1 MAEKKYNAILI
12 AAVMLLGAFVSFLNS
27 TFMNVAIPDIM
38 RELHITVSTAQW
50 LTNGYMLVLGIM
62 IPFTAFLTDKF
73 KTRTLFLAAMIIFSI
88 GTLLGATAHSFPTL
102 LTARLLQ
109 AAGAGVLMPLVQTVF
124 LLIFP
129 IEKRGLVM
137 GVVGLIIAFAPAIGP
152 TLSGW
157 IVSHFPWRYL
167 FYVTLPI
174 ALIDIVLA
182 IFILKNVTGGK
193 KIGIDILSAIT
204 CVLGFGGLLLGFS
217 NAGNSSWTSTKVCV
231 PLIIGIIAL
240 AIFTWRQFTM
250 KTPMLQLR
258 VFKSKVFTL
267 STIIV
272 MIVYAGFIASELII
286 PMYLQNGRGYS
297 AFDAGLALLPGAV
310 VMGVMNPI
318 TGRLFD
324 KVGARGLSLL
334 GLILFTG
341 GTFAFTRLTPTT
353 SYMYITI
360 MYAVRLLGLSMFLM
374 PLTTLGLNTLEK
386 KYYAHGNAVNNT
398 LRQIA
403 GAIGTSILVTVMT
416 KTAQSSGISNPLKAT
431 IHGMNTSF
439 FWAGV
444 FGIVSLVIAFIFV
457 KKKQKNTSELEG
469 DLNPKVSK

>member
-1 MAEKKYNAILI
+1 MSEKKYNAILI
-12 AAVMLLGAFVSFLNS
+12 AGVMLLGAFVSFLNS
-27 TFMNVAIPDIM
+27 TFMNVAIPNIM
-38 RELHITVSTAQW
+38 KELHITVSTAQW

-62 IPFTAFLTDKF
+62 IPFTAFLTDRF
-73 KTRTLFLAAMIIFSI
+73 KTKTLFLTAMIIFAI
-88 GTLLGATAHSFPTL
+88 GTALGATAHNFPTL

-174 ALIDIVLA
+174 ALLDIILA

-193 KIGIDILSAIT
+193 KIGIDILSVIT
-204 CVLGFGGLLLGFS
+204 CILGFGGLLLGFS
-217 NAGNSSWTSTKVCV
+217 NAGNDSWTSTSVYV
-231 PLIIGIIAL
+231 PLIVGIVAL
-240 AIFTWRQFTM
+240 AIFTWRQYSM
-250 KTPMLQLR
+250 EVPMLQLR

-324 KVGARGLSLL
+324 KIGARGLALL
-334 GLILFTG
+334 GLVLFTG

-353 SYMYITI
+353 SYMYITV

-374 PLTTLGLNTLEK
+374 PLTTLGLNTLDK

-398 LRQIA
+398 LRQVA
-403 GAIGTSILVTVMT
+403 GAVGTSILITVMT
-416 KTAQSSGISNPLKAT
+416 KTAQNSGIANPLKAT

-444 FGIVSLVIAFIFV
+444 FGIVSLLIAFFFV
-457 KKKQKNTSELEG
+457 KKKQKGNEST
-469 DLNPKVSK
+469 DLNQSVSK